1 MSEQTQQDAVGM
13 VDTWAKFIKSDLPAE
28 IERLR
33 KKPMGVE
40 QLQVEMH
47 STVLHALVQIGDW
60 VVRMRDDVYSR
71 LADVEVDIE
80 GLDDRVQSVE
90 PEAEDTQL
98 LPEDAQA
105 IGKLSTAA
113 KILAE
118 ESLKLTTD
126 PTGVAKL
133 QEIISIADY
142 CATLV
147 SEKTIEVEPEDDED
161 AEPGDGDGVTVDG
174 VAEVG

>member
-1 MSEQTQQDAVGM
+1 MSEQVQQSAVGM
-13 VDTWAKFIKSDLPAE
+13 VDTWSKFVESDLPAE

-47 STVLHALVQIGDW
+47 STVLHAVLQVADWLVK
-60 VVRMRDDVYSR
+60 MRDDIYER
-71 LADVEVDIE
+71 LAEHDDELEAI
-80 GLDDRVQSVE
+80 DDRVDSVE
-90 PEAEDTQL
+90 PSDDDTQL

-105 IGKLSTAA
+105 VGKLAAAA
-113 KILAE
+113 KLFAE
-118 ESLKLTTD
+118 ESLKATTD
-126 PTGVAKL
+126 PTGMARL

-142 CATLV
+142 CAAMV
-147 SEKTIEVEPEDDED
+147 AEKTLEVEADEPEPETD
-161 AEPGDGDGVTVDG
+161 DGVSVDG